1 LKRAWQYIIG
11 LILVAGAAT
20 GVILA
25 VNSSKNHDDNSQP
38 ASVQKKPAANI
49 AAQKQACGIFTLADA
64 KQLLGDSAKGG
75 ENPADTSSQDVDVT
89 VCNYLQDL
97 SSSNVPVSS
106 GKSASLTVKI
116 PKTEDGIKSNQG
128 QFGIVKP
135 GDVQDVSGYG
145 DNAYWDPTHGQL
157 DILKNNTWYILSN
170 GSITPSARTL
180 DEAKQL
186 ADLLIGKM

>member
-1 LKRAWQYIIG
+1 VKRAWEYVIG
-11 LILVAGAAT
+11 LVLLVAA
-20 GVILA
+20 VLA
-25 VNSSKNHDDNSQP
+25 IVYTVGISTDHNDQNQP

-49 AAQKQACGIFTLADA
+49 PAQKQACGIFTLADA

-89 VCNYLQDL
+89 VCSYLQDL

-116 PKTEDGIKSNQG
+116 PKTDDGIKSNQG

-135 GDVQDVSGYG
+135 GNVQDVSGYG
-145 DNAYWDPTHGQL
+145 DSAYWDSEHGQL
-157 DILKNNTWYILSN
+157 NILKSNTWYILSN
-170 GSITPSARTL
+170 GPTTPASRTL
-180 DEAKQL
+180 DEARQL
-186 ADLLIGKM
+186 ADLLINKM